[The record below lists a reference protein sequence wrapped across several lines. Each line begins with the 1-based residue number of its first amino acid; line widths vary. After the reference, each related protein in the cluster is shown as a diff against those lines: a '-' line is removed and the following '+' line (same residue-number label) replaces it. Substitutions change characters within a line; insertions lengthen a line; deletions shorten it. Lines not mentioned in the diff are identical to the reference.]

1 MTSTSESLILLGD
14 HVIHQLLIN
23 LASDDILRFRD
34 ALAKCLVQ
42 TSLEQERAYQPEA
55 SIVNRPEGQ
64 KVLFRPFTSPTS
76 MGVKI
81 IATPKAVPTPDGLKT
96 PALCGVI
103 TLCDASGRPTGILDG
118 KAITGYRTSLS
129 AIVPFMWRDDVSSIV
144 VFGAGMQALWH
155 VRLALALRGSE
166 INTVTIVNRSFGR
179 AKSIV
184 SQLTEENAQ
193 LWNSQTAIDCLD
205 PSSDMYEDRLRTLVR
220 DATVIFCT
228 TPSVTPLFP
237 AGYLTETRDFGH
249 SHQLP
254 LITGVGSWQ
263 ASMCEIHPDIIHHAI
278 KKSSAIP
285 FSHGN
290 TDVQQKPSG
299 GAVITDDRAASMM
312 HAGEFL
318 QANLT
323 ESDILG
329 IGDLI
334 SRQESGTLSPEVQ
347 RWMASGFLVYKSI
360 GVSMTDL
367 VISEMMLQLA
377 KEKKVGKVVD
387 GL

>member
-1 MTSTSESLILLGD
+1 MASNSESLVLLGD
-14 HVIHQLLIN
+14 HVIHQLLIS
-23 LASDDILRFRD
+23 LAQDDILRFRD
-34 ALAKCLVQ
+34 ALARCLVQ

-64 KVLFRPFTSPTS
+64 RILFRPFTSPTS
-76 MGVKI
+76 MGTKI
-81 IATPKAVPTPDGLKT
+81 IATPKAIPTPDGFKT

-103 TLCDASGRPTGILDG
+103 TLCDASGRPSGILDG

-129 AIVPFMWRDDVSSIV
+129 AMVPFMWRDDVSSIV

-155 VRLALALRGSE
+155 VRLALALRGSDVK
-166 INTVTIVNRSFGR
+166 TVTIVNRSSDR

-184 SQLTEENAQ
+184 SQLLEENAEY
-193 LWNSQTAIDCLD
+193 WNSQTAIDCLD
-205 PSSDMYEDRLRTLVR
+205 LSSDVYEDRLRTSVQ

-237 AGYLTETRDFGH
+237 AGYLADTREIGD
-249 SHQLP
+249 SHHLP

-263 ASMCEIHPDIIHHAI
+263 ASMCEIHPDIIHHAME
-278 KKSSAIP
+278 KSSAIP
-285 FSHGN
+285 FSHSN
-290 TDVQQKPSG
+290 TNVQQRHSG

-318 QANLT
+318 QAKLT
-323 ESDILG
+323 ESDIVE

-347 RWMASGFLVYKSI
+347 RWMSSGLLVYKSI

-377 KEKKVGKVVD
+377 KEKKVGKVID